1 MTEQVRIPMKPTAPA
16 RALTPAPFGTLQR
29 QCACGGS
36 GASGG
41 ECEGCKKKKLQRSAT
56 GSGPETAPPIVHDV
70 LRSPGKPLDAQT
82 LAFFEPRFG
91 HSFSKV
97 RIHADGQ
104 AAESARAVN
113 ASAYTVGQN
122 IFFGPQRYAPGT
134 AQGNRLLAHELTHT
148 IQQSQGGVSSHP
160 DSSLAIG
167 EPGDASELEAD
178 TIASR
183 ISDSAGIEA
192 RGPVA
197 SVQRSAMPG
206 AVVQRECSG
215 NNSIQCSGRCTT
227 ADGKVGTCI
236 FNSMPRWCKC
246 LNTAYFS
253 QIPAWLLA
261 LLGAAAIA
269 LLIACFA
276 TGVCEFG
283 AVVAG
288 LGTAA
293 AAALIAILRAAG
305 IQDSGTTLAATDG
318 STDDSQSDDGSQSA
332 VADVDDNSSP
342 SQAA

>member
-1 MTEQVRIPMKPTAPA
+1 MSNASQIRLGRPA
-16 RALTPAPFGTLQR
+16 VARGLTPAPFGALQR
-29 QCACGGS
+29 KCACGGS
-36 GASGG
+36 GASRG

-56 GSGPETAPPIVHDV
+56 GSGPETAPSIVHDV
-70 LRSPGKPLDAQT
+70 LRSPGQPLDAQT
-82 LAFFEPRFG
+82 RAFFEPRFG

-104 AAESARAVN
+104 AAASARAVN

-134 AQGNRLLAHELTHT
+134 AEGNRLLAHELTHT
-148 IQQSQGGVSSHP
+148 IQQSQGGVSSHA

-167 EPGDASELEAD
+167 EPGNASELEAD

-183 ISDSAGIEA
+183 ISDSAGMEA
-192 RGPVA
+192 RGSVA

-215 NNSIQCSGRCTT
+215 NNSTQCSGKCTT

-246 LNTAYFS
+246 LNTAYLS
-253 QIPAWLLA
+253 MIPTWLLVI
-261 LLGAAAIA
+261 LGAGA
-269 LLIACFA
+269 IACFA

-283 AVVAG
+283 AAVAG
-288 LGTAA
+288 LGAAA
-293 AAALIAILRAAG
+293 AAALLLILRKAG
-305 IQDSGTTLAATDG
+305 IRDTGTTLAASGTTG
-318 STDDSQSDDGSQSA
+318 GSQPTTA
-332 VADVDDNSSP
+332 NLPDNSSAG
-342 SQAA
+342 QAA